1 MEYLQSQ
8 EHEQYPPGEPRIS
21 WHAAFIEAIQLE
33 LHQYRDVLEFKP
45 EYQLTSEPLKIDV
58 VIIKKPNSLPISK
71 NIAAIFRTHNI
82 LEFKSP
88 SDYLSLAD
96 FYKVYGYACLYVS
109 LEHIPITDLTITL
122 IESRHPREL
131 LRHLREIRSYTVEER
146 SGGIY
151 TVTGDIM
158 PIQVID
164 SRKLSEGE
172 NLWLRNL
179 DNELNVEGIRRI
191 TGEIARAGKGARIQA
206 YLDAVVRA
214 NAGALEEAIRMSD
227 LTLEQVLERTGLI
240 AKWEARLKARAKAEG
255 EAREAMAEER
265 VKREVAGKLIN
276 IGLPLE
282 QVVQVTGLGIETLAQ
297 KQGIDHGLTP
307 CSHGGGG

>member
-1 MEYLQSQ
+1 
-8 EHEQYPPGEPRIS
+8 
-21 WHAAFIEAIQLE
+21 
-33 LHQYRDVLEFKP
+33 
-45 EYQLTSEPLKIDV
+45 
-58 VIIKKPNSLPISK
+58 
-71 NIAAIFRTHNI
+71 
-82 LEFKSP
+82 
-88 SDYLSLAD
+88 
-96 FYKVYGYACLYVS
+96 
-109 LEHIPITDLTITL
+109 
-122 IESRHPREL
+122 
-131 LRHLREIRSYTVEER
+131 
-146 SGGIY
+146 
-151 TVTGDIM
+151 M